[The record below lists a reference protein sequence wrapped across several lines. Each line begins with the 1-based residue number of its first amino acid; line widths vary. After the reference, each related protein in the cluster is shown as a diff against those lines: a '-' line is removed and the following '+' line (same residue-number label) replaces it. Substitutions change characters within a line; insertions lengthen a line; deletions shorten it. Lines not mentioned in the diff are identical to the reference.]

1 MRFSFLIS
9 VSEIRSY
16 LKDSILSILDQNY
29 SDFFEIKIID
39 DGIEKFNLDNYLRKE
54 LKFHNK
60 FNYIDIIKNEKN
72 IGLTNSLNKGIE
84 YCKGDFIVRLDD
96 DDISETNR
104 LLELSNIIDSNKDIK
119 LIASSHF
126 IINENGKVIG
136 KRKIDIKK
144 VISRHKYKN
153 LIAHSSTCFNKKF
166 IQEIGKY
173 NINFLY
179 SQDYELWNRIL
190 SKHPETVFIS
200 KKNLVKIR
208 YHKNTISSKYSIN
221 QRFNSIKICLA
232 TKFKDNYNEFINHNQ
247 TDLETLLDET
257 NNTRILKYYEALK
270 FSYLYDKKI
279 NIKFNLISIF
289 YIFLIFSKNTQLLF
303 KNIYYRTFIN

>member
-39 DGIEKFNLDNYLRKE
+39 DGIENFHLDNYLKEE

-60 FNYIDIIKNEKN
+60 FNYIDIIKNDKN

-96 DDISETNR
+96 DDISQTNR

-126 IINENGKVIG
+126 IINENGKAQG
-136 KRKIDIKK
+136 
-144 VISRHKYKN
+144 
-153 LIAHSSTCFNKKF
+153 
-166 IQEIGKY
+166 
-173 NINFLY
+173 
-179 SQDYELWNRIL
+179 
-190 SKHPETVFIS
+190 
-200 KKNLVKIR
+200 
-208 YHKNTISSKYSIN
+208 
-221 QRFNSIKICLA
+221 CL
-232 TKFKDNYNEFINHNQ
+232 E
-247 TDLETLLDET
+247 
-257 NNTRILKYYEALK
+257 
-270 FSYLYDKKI
+270 
-279 NIKFNLISIF
+279 
-289 YIFLIFSKNTQLLF
+289 
-303 KNIYYRTFIN
+303 